1 MVLEPRSQV
10 CLVTGWVLVILVPSC
25 LIHEMEQILPNLT
38 GLLWLLNEVAYVNVQ
53 HSHWYI
59 EILDKLTLVIF
70 PLQFSEEQLTTFKR
84 LALREFSQHGSWN
97 LSYTLM
103 YCFHLLTQQ
112 LFITCL
118 FWAEHFGSS
127 WNPRGKPNRLD
138 PFSHWTNRQ
147 GEKKRNI

>member
-10 CLVTGWVLVILVPSC
+10 CLLVTGWMLVILVPSC
-25 LIHEMEQILPNLT
+25 FIHEIEQILPNLT
-38 GLLWLLNEVAYVNVQ
+38 GLLWLLNEMAS

-70 PLQFSEEQLTTFKR
+70 PLQFSEEQLTFER

-103 YCFHLLTQQ
+103 YCIHLLTQQ
-112 LFITCL
+112 LFIKCL

-127 WNPRGKPNRLD
+127 WNPRGRSNRLD

-147 GEKKRNI
+147 EKKKKKLNI